1 MSAYATD
8 GLKMSP
14 YGNNWNIEFSKKR
27 TELKT
32 VRFFNISI
40 DRAFALFTNN
50 TFIATRLILHQVQSK
65 HLLNFKRY
73 FISDASFSTG
83 RLSLYLLRKALH
95 FFLSD
100 SLAVTVL
107 LLILEK
113 I

>member
-50 TFIATRLILHQVQSK
+50 TFIADTQSNGVCAK
-65 HLLNFKRY
+65 NNHNQ
-73 FISDASFSTG
+73 
-83 RLSLYLLRKALH
+83 
-95 FFLSD
+95 
-100 SLAVTVL
+100 
-107 LLILEK
+107 
-113 I
+113 